1 LLSLLFSFFPTRRS
15 SDLVTLVLK
24 VFVVLFYNF
33 FSSNCFLDQ
42 FYLFFSWID
51 TKAVGFMDEHRYS
64 PSPNGNE
71 CSIIS
76 YRNDLYNVCKEKSN
90 SLDRKSTRL
99 NSSHVSISYA
109 VFCLLFFYHYL
120 SSFPTRRSS
129 DLL

>member
-1 LLSLLFSFFPTRRS
+1 H
-15 SDLVTLVLK
+15 VTLVLK

-90 SLDRKSTRL
+90 SLVPVFYLLLISFNRL
-99 NSSHVSISYA
+99 SDNQTTEIA
-109 VFCLLFFYHYL
+109 KATPWLKAILLPL
-120 SSFPTRRSS
+120 TAGLCPLRA
-129 DLL
+129 